1 MDVIPLLVFCSL
13 GLAGIGVLLFITS
26 TKNQDHE
33 HADRL
38 ALLPLED
45 DLPPSRSAT
54 DFGRTQAA
62 HARDALGSLEATDTA
77 SNCNTTRKN
86 TEAR

>member
-13 GLAGIGVLLFITS
+13 VLAGIGVLLFVGS
-26 TKNQDHE
+26 TRNRDHE

-38 ALLPLED
+38 ALLPLEE
-45 DLPPSRSAT
+45 DLLPRNAEQDESS
-54 DFGRTQAA
+54 
-62 HARDALGSLEATDTA
+62 SLDSPGTKPTE
-77 SNCNTTRKN
+77 